1 MAGDRAIVAERALEV
16 VSKQLDSGAHH
27 NTTLQITLDNCV
39 AKEASLLQTLSVNTQ
54 NVEQFHVDKNS
65 TINTLSHILTT
76 KGITVPLQNLANRV
90 IQHYINLNKSNEGVY
105 ILKQSIVRALEYK
118 RVGHERCKA
127 TKPEEVD
134 AKESVANVG

>member
-54 NVEQFHVDKNS
+54 NVEQLYVDKDS
-65 TINTLSHILTT
+65 AINTLSLILTT
-76 KGITVPLQNLANRV
+76 KGVTVPLQNLANRI
-90 IQHYINLNKSNEGVY
+90 IQHCINLNKSNKGVFL
-105 ILKQSIVRALEYK
+105 LKQSIDRALKYK
-118 RVGHERCKA
+118 RVGRERSLKNNA
-127 TKPEEVD
+127 KPL
-134 AKESVANVG
+134 